1 MFQSGVSENIILL
14 SMRSDLVF
22 TDPKE
27 YTETYIGP
35 ANQRD
40 TYERT
45 NYPDGVWIV
54 RLESEKAPRTMG
66 IVNGK
71 KVNDTKP
78 PRWNLGRFRSSG
90 AARKFIAART
100 NPEEVRPKFYS
111 KVCDCLAWQ
120 YMIDYKQCKGI
131 VFEQCRHC
139 GNPTKQLWIEPLNK
153 LVTDDFDLDEFL
165 GL

>member
-27 YTETYIGP
+27 YTETYIST

-40 TYERT
+40 EYERT

-54 RLESEKAPRTMG
+54 RLESPQAPKTTG
-66 IVNGK
+66 VVNGK
-71 KVNDTKP
+71 RISPKV
-78 PRWNLGRFRSSG
+78 PRWTLGRFRSSG

-111 KVCDCLAWQ
+111 KACDCLAWQ
-120 YMIDYKQCKGI
+120 YMIDYKQCGGI

-153 LVTDDFDLDEFL
+153 LVTDTFDLDEFL